1 MTLDKQTPY
10 GGINISME
18 AIGAVAG
25 SSAVECYGVVG
36 MSSKNSTTE
45 NSYEVLKKENFYK
58 GVIPRKSKDGYEV
71 DLYIV
76 VAFGVKITE
85 VIVEVQKKV
94 KYVLETTFDIKFKS
108 INVYVQGIKQIE
120 IERTIERYYY
130 EIN

>member
-76 VAFGVKITE
+76 VAFGVKIT
-85 VIVEVQKKV
+85 
-94 KYVLETTFDIKFKS
+94 
-108 INVYVQGIKQIE
+108 
-120 IERTIERYYY
+120 
-130 EIN
+130 

>member
-108 INVYVQGIKQIE
+108 TNVYVQGVKQI
-120 IERTIERYYY
+120 
-130 EIN
+130 

>member
-94 KYVLETTFDIKFKS
+94 NLISMKLKIK
-108 INVYVQGIKQIE
+108 
-120 IERTIERYYY
+120 RLL
-130 EIN
+130 